1 MYQYSQAIGQACH
14 LKCRPI
20 PISPLDL
27 NDFAHL
33 NHFLTGGVPSQKRIT
48 TAVEYLANSEVR
60 FDWLI
65 YINFV
70 FNW

>member
-1 MYQYSQAIGQACH
+1 
-14 LKCRPI
+14 
-20 PISPLDL
+20 L
-27 NDFAHL
+27 NDFARL